1 MSLVSVK
8 SLQSLSSGSDTRP
21 AQVRV
26 RLKIP
31 KHYRNDPILSTLVN
45 QHQITIVILSA
56 LSCLRYLVCV
66 ILSALSCLR
75 CWPPIAA
82 KAAGLISKCR
92 APKDNSQRLF
102 STSTT

>member
-31 KHYRNDPILSTLVN
+31 NHYRNDPILSTLVN
-45 QHQITIVILSA
+45 QHQITIN
-56 LSCLRYLVCV
+56 

>member
-8 SLQSLSSGSDTRP
+8 SLQSLSSRSDTRP

-45 QHQITIVILSA
+45 QHQITINILSA

-66 ILSALSCLR
+66 VGR
-75 CWPPIAA
+75 
-82 KAAGLISKCR
+82 R
-92 APKDNSQRLF
+92 
-102 STSTT
+102 